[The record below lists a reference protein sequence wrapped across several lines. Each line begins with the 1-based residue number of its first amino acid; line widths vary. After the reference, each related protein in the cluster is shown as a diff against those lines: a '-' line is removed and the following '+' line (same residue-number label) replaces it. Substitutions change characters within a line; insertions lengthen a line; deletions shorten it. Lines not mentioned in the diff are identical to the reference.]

1 MMFKKIKRILYRGF
15 EGKDITYKT
24 AKKIIKKE
32 KECYLIDVRSKQEYE
47 EEHLNEAINI
57 CLYNLERSIE
67 KEIKNKQAII
77 ILYCASGIRSKK
89 GKEILENMGYKNVY
103 SLKHG
108 ISGINWKIK
117 QVAYLFFLNKICIS
131 KKYLVDNIK

>member
-15 EGKDITYKT
+15 EGKDITYET

-32 KECYLIDVRSKQEYE
+32 KECYLIDV
-47 EEHLNEAINI
+47 
-57 CLYNLERSIE
+57 
-67 KEIKNKQAII
+67 
-77 ILYCASGIRSKK
+77 RSKK

>member
-15 EGKDITYKT
+15 EGKDITYET

-47 EEHLNEAINI
+47 EEHLNDITNKRIKQHNAINI

-108 ISGINWKIK
+108 ISGIN
-117 QVAYLFFLNKICIS
+117 
-131 KKYLVDNIK
+131 

>member
-15 EGKDITYKT
+15 EGKDITYET

-47 EEHLNEAINI
+47 EEHLN
-57 CLYNLERSIE
+57 

-77 ILYCASGIRSKK
+77 ILYCARGIRSTK

-108 ISGINWKIK
+108 ISGIN
-117 QVAYLFFLNKICIS
+117 
-131 KKYLVDNIK
+131 

>member
-15 EGKDITYKT
+15 EGKDITYET

-77 ILYCASGIRSKK
+77 ILYCVSGIRSKK

-108 ISGINWKIK
+108 ISGIN
-117 QVAYLFFLNKICIS
+117 
-131 KKYLVDNIK
+131 